1 MMRPVFWM
9 PFLILLMT
17 GCERDIEFKLDDA
30 SAKLVV
36 EATIENDRPPLVVLT
51 RSVGFFSNLSLPVL
65 AQTFVNNADVF
76 VSNGTLTHK
85 LKEYTVTL
93 APGINFYYYSI
104 DSTNLSTAFLGQFNT
119 SYTLKV
125 IASGQEY
132 NASTTI
138 PSITRQIDSVW
149 WKPVVGTSDSTK
161 ALVMVKATDPPG
173 YGDYIRYFTSINNG
187 PFLPGE
193 RSVWDDLFID
203 GTTYEI
209 QVEPGFDRNDPKAE
223 KEFFSRG
230 DTINFKL
237 SNIDK
242 GTFDFWRT
250 WEFSIQSIGNPF
262 STPIKVLGNISN
274 GALGY
279 FGGYAS
285 QYRTL
290 IIPQ

>member
-1 MMRPVFWM
+1 M
-9 PFLILLMT
+9 LLLT
-17 GCERDIEFKLDDA
+17 ACERDIEFKLDDA
-30 SAKLVV
+30 EPKLVV
-36 EATIENDRPPLVVLT
+36 EATIENDQPPLVVLT
-51 RSVGFFSNLSLPVL
+51 RSVGFFSNLSLPAL
-65 AQTFVNNADVF
+65 AQTFVNNAEVF

-85 LKEYTVTL
+85 LKEYTVAL

-104 DSTNLSTAFLGQFNT
+104 DSSNLSTAFFGQLNT
-119 SYTLKV
+119 NYSLKV
-125 IASGQEY
+125 VTAGKEY
-132 NASTTI
+132 TAQTSI
-138 PSITRQIDSVW
+138 PSITRQIDSIW
-149 WKPVVGTSDSTK
+149 WKPVAGGTDSEK
-161 ALVMVKATDPPG
+161 VAVMVRATDPPG

-209 QVEPGFDRNDPKAE
+209 QVEPGFDRNDDKAE
-223 KEFFSRG
+223 KQFFFKG
-230 DTINFKL
+230 DTVNFKL

-242 GTFDFWRT
+242 ATFDFWRT

-262 STPIKVLGNISN
+262 STPIKVTGNISN